1 MWNVILVT
9 NEQNNGKKK
18 QKIFSPARILALGF
32 IGLIFIGAVLLSLPF
47 ATADKQGAPFIDAL
61 FTAASAVCV
70 TGLAVVDTGTYYS
83 LFGQA
88 VILILIELGGLGFMT
103 FATLFAIILGRRIT
117 LKERIVLQEAF
128 NQLSLEGIVRLV
140 KSVLQIAFVIQAIG
154 ALILTVRWWRDFS
167 PVKACYFGLF
177 HAVSAFNNAGFDLF
191 GDFRSLTDYT
201 GDIIVNLTV
210 MTLIILGGLG
220 FMVLSE
226 LYITRGRKLHLH
238 SQLVLL
244 SSFGLIVLGYFVI
257 FILEFNNPET
267 FAGLSPLEK
276 GLAAL
281 FQSVT
286 PRTAGFNTIQL
297 NTLRET
303 TLLFIMI
310 LMYIGASPG
319 STGGGIK
326 TTTFVSLL
334 IAIYANLRGNKEYT
348 VLERTL
354 PRETVEKAMTITF
367 SGLFL
372 ILVVTGV
379 MSMTEKADLI
389 MIIFETISAFGTVG
403 LSLGL
408 TPELSGA
415 GKLAVI
421 FTMYSGRIGTITLA
435 FALARRIPSK
445 AHIKYPEERIL
456 IG

>member
-9 NEQNNGKKK
+9 DEKNSGKKE
-18 QKIFSPARILALGF
+18 QKVFSPARILALGF
-32 IGLIFIGAVLLSLPF
+32 IGLIFLGAVLLCLPF

-70 TGLAVVDTGTYYS
+70 TGLVVADTGTYYS
-83 LFGQA
+83 LFGQV

-140 KSVLQIAFVIQAIG
+140 KSVLQIAFIIQAIG
-154 ALILTVRWWRDFS
+154 ALILAARWWKDLG
-167 PVKACYFGLF
+167 PVKACYYGLF

-191 GDFRSLTDYT
+191 GGFKSLTEYT
-201 GDIIVNLTV
+201 GDITVNFAI

-220 FMVLSE
+220 FVVLSE

-238 SQLVLL
+238 SQLVLF
-244 SSFGLIVLGYFVI
+244 SSFILIILGYFVI

-267 FAGLSPLEK
+267 FAGLSPMEK

-297 NTLRET
+297 NSLRET

-310 LMYIGASPG
+310 YMYIGASPG

-348 VLERTL
+348 VFERTL

-372 ILVVTGV
+372 ILVVTGIL
-379 MSMTEKADLI
+379 SLTEQADLI
-389 MIIFETISAFGTVG
+389 TIIFETISAFGTVG

-408 TPELSGA
+408 TPNLSTA

-445 AHIKYPEERIL
+445 AHIKYPEEKIL